1 MPAKAGNGDF
11 PLEKKRTR
19 AAAVHVALAFALLFW
34 GCAKG
39 PEASGPEAR
48 VRGSLASVER
58 VLETARAEGAEG
70 SLEYGESAALLARA
84 KELLSRGDL
93 EEAEKLLS
101 EARTMAV
108 LALGGARSGNYM
120 ERMDE
125 DAQELWKSVLAE
137 SAAAG
142 SDTELEVSDV
152 FFEFDSW
159 SISEDGR
166 RILDRNVAL
175 MRENSDRIVFVV
187 VEGYCDVRGTEEYNL
202 SLGKKRADEA
212 RKYMIGMGVSPSML
226 NSVGRGETD
235 VWRKGTSEESYAEN
249 RRAHLV
255 VISAPD
261 A

>member
-1 MPAKAGNGDF
+1 MQ
-11 PLEKKRTR
+11 KKQTR
-19 AAAVHVALAFALLFW
+19 VVTVFVALACALLFW

-39 PEASGPEAR
+39 GGTSGPEAKIR
-48 VRGSLASVER
+48 NAIASVES
-58 VLETARAEGAEG
+58 VLKTARAEGAKG
-70 SLEYGESAALLARA
+70 SLEYGESTELLARA
-84 KELLSRGDL
+84 KELLSEGNF
-93 EEAEKLLS
+93 EGAEKLLS

-108 LALGGARSGNYM
+108 LALGGARAGNYM

-125 DAQELWKSVLAE
+125 DAQELRKTALAE

-142 SDTELEVSDV
+142 GSDAELEVSDV

-159 SISEDGR
+159 SISEESS

-175 MRENSDRIVFVV
+175 MEENAGRIIFVV

-202 SLGKKRADEA
+202 FLGKKRADAA
-212 RKYMIGMGVSPSML
+212 RKYMIGKGIPPSVL

-255 VISAPD
+255 IISVPD